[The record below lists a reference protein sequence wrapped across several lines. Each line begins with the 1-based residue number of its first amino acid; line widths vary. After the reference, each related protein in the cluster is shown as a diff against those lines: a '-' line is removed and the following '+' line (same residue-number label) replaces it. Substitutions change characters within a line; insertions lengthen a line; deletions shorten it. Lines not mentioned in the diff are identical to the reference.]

1 MTIGTPPRKPPDPP
15 AVALFEATRGRLFGI
30 AYRMLGSAAEAED
43 VVQETWVR
51 WQLCDRTAVREPAAF
66 LATTTTRLAI
76 NVLHSARV
84 RRETYIGPWLPSPVD
99 TSNDPTLGAERQEA
113 LSIATMMLMERLS
126 PTERA
131 AFVLRTAFDYPYMRI
146 AEILETTPT
155 AARQLVSRAG
165 KHMRAGGTHPAA
177 PAAHRRFFE
186 AFLRAARSGDA
197 GALEALLAE
206 DAASYTDGGGVV
218 RRTARRPILGREKLV
233 RFLVGISRWFWG
245 DVTVRLVEA
254 NGLAAAA
261 LQRSGSTF
269 AILTVAIDEDHVR
282 RIMWVMNPAK
292 LAAILTACDGRIE
305 RDIPEMNRARDNRV
319 LAIN

>member
-1 MTIGTPPRKPPDPP
+1 
-15 AVALFEATRGRLFGI
+15 
-30 AYRMLGSAAEAED
+30 
-43 VVQETWVR
+43 
-51 WQLCDRTAVREPAAF
+51 
-66 LATTTTRLAI
+66 
-76 NVLHSARV
+76 
-84 RRETYIGPWLPSPVD
+84 
-99 TSNDPTLGAERQEA
+99 
-113 LSIATMMLMERLS
+113 
-126 PTERA
+126 
-131 AFVLRTAFDYPYMRI
+131 
-146 AEILETTPT
+146 
-155 AARQLVSRAG
+155 
-165 KHMRAGGTHPAA
+165 
-177 PAAHRRFFE
+177 
-186 AFLRAARSGDA
+186 
-197 GALEALLAE
+197 
-206 DAASYTDGGGVV
+206 TDGGGVV

-319 LAIN
+319 LA